1 MTNENVTNEEV
12 LNEVEEQ
19 EINLMDRKPL
29 PSIKYGT
36 PQLFCIERVVKRGKV
51 SIVKGKDEHT
61 PDSTKNTEWYAIT
74 GHLVSLEYGTTGK
87 PFSINVWENTLNRI
101 NEIVLEQN
109 TYIISVV
116 FSFHTFEYDEKD
128 KNGQPTG
135 NRVQGTAN
143 EIVTANPLTPEE
155 CRVIRSMMSQK
166 KK

>member
-1 MTNENVTNEEV
+1 MNSENAINEEV

-29 PSIKYGT
+29 PSIKYGV
-36 PQLFCIERVVKRGKV
+36 PQLFCIEKVVKRGKI

-61 PDSTKNTEWYAIT
+61 PDSTKNTEWYAVT

-87 PFSINVWENTLNRI
+87 PFTINVWENTLNLI

-109 TYIISVV
+109 TLIVSVV

-128 KNGQPTG
+128 KDGNPTG

-143 EIVTANPLTPEE
+143 EIATANPLTPEE
-155 CRVIRSMMSQK
+155 CRAIRAMMYK
-166 KK
+166 KSK